1 MMLVSETSFRKAIV
15 RPPADSFSLAISEQ
29 VPRPVI
35 DVNLARRQHAE
46 YCAAFRAVGIELI
59 VLPPDEEHPDACFV
73 QDTAVIFQNLAVL
86 GRFGVE
92 SRRGEAEGI
101 RRELQRHKRVV
112 ELRAPATLE
121 GGDVL
126 IVGSRIFVGISA
138 RTNRAGY
145 AQLRELLELE
155 GATVEAV
162 PVPSGL
168 HLLSG
173 CCYLGRGVLLA
184 TEPYAHLPAFAGL
197 DIITVPPDEAPAA
210 NALALGSTVML
221 PAGHPRTEAKI
232 RARGFGVLP
241 IRLSEFAKADG
252 GVTCLSL
259 LLYR

>member
-1 MMLVSETSFRKAIV
+1 MRPNSKTLSRKAIV
-15 RPPADSFSLAISEQ
+15 RPPGDSFSLAISEQ
-29 VPRPVI
+29 VPRPTI
-35 DVNLARRQHAE
+35 DVELARRQHAM
-46 YCAAFRAVGIELI
+46 YCAALQDVGLDLI

-73 QDTAVIFQNLAVL
+73 QDTAVSFHDLAVL

-92 SRRGEAEGI
+92 SRRGEEEAVQ
-101 RRELQRHKRVV
+101 RALQGHKRVM

-126 IVGSRIFVGISA
+126 IVGSRIVVGISA

-155 GATVEAV
+155 GATVDAL

-184 TEPYAHLPAFAGL
+184 TEHYADLPALAGL
-197 DIITVPPDEAPAA
+197 DIITVPAGEAPAA
-210 NALALGSTVML
+210 NALAVGSSVIL
-221 PAGHPRTEAKI
+221 PAGHPCTEAQI
-232 RARGFGVLP
+232 RARGFRVLP
-241 IRLSEFAKADG
+241 VSLTEFAKADG

-259 LLYR
+259 LL